1 MDVND
6 FIQQGGNLI
15 KNPNYKKGNGQPEFI
30 RSIYATDDSNI
41 FGESSKTLT
50 ENIYKFDNPLA
61 SKLMEY
67 GLSPSRRLDENNL
80 YNNVLADVQSNWS
93 KAFNSAI
100 QTVGNEVV
108 LGTIKAFSDIGD
120 YAYNSVTNNENNDY
134 TNPLS
139 KMIGDWQKSIREDI
153 APIYADD
160 KINIFNG
167 GLTDFGWWASNFPS
181 IASSLTLLIPGRAI
195 SLGLAKGFSVINKLG
210 KLERGANNTLTRK
223 LVRKLSKIDEA
234 SDYSELNGWQRALN
248 NTANIERVNDFTK
261 HATTAYV
268 MRVAENYQEASQT
281 YIDSKENAI
290 NKLSEMSDEEFED
303 WKRNH
308 KDFIEENKLKNSDR
322 EEVASKIAN
331 LSANRTFNIDKWNF
345 IFDVAQVYG
354 LRNTGK
360 LIKKVNSKSIL
371 KDNRKAIKSIGKSS
385 EDIANM
391 AKEASKF
398 RKFSSSTG
406 ELLKGSGIV
415 IASELSEGVE
425 EMVNYIAQQEG
436 MTYGKTILGDEN
448 PSTFNDRLMSY
459 FSNPELWESAFWGT
473 LGGVVFQ
480 IGGSKYNQYE
490 RNKKINKEKEKNKEN
505 EKTKEKINS
514 SKWYE
519 LDEKPDIAAAREA
532 IHMQTSKLEDTAGK
546 LSQIENENINIFSTI
561 DPTTGKH
568 KQFEGSDKSIES
580 QKQRAKASIMDS
592 FISDSVVE
600 SVHRGTFDRFVD
612 FISSNEMKEYMTQ
625 LKQTTKEEADSY
637 IDGLVT
643 RAREVKKLYEDQ
655 LGYMSN
661 QAAFSNSKNKDKYSN
676 VIPTEYIALAAKEN
690 LDTILRTKNIN
701 NQINILRGEIAN
713 MKSSSALEGVLKEN
727 VDYESIFTLKTLTSE
742 YARLEQQKRDVNN
755 LENIDELDRYI
766 KLDEINK
773 KQEVILNSI
782 ESKNTL
788 NGKASNS
795 LGRVLFTLKLAN
807 NYTINEKGDIV
818 PDINAVE
825 KTDKE
830 LLEEAGYGKL
840 SDDNSEVASNLS
852 EKYVNDL
859 EYVKELY
866 EETKKVIN
874 EDDKYLKELK
884 EISTELYD
892 RLDNIGSLEVAK
904 QLNESS
910 RITNNTD
917 FNNYVDIVHN
927 RLNKARQKAI
937 KQATDKIID
946 IYTNTEN
953 NKDVVNSIIAAYVDG
968 RQNTAKKIADNKLTN
983 GAAELIDSLDILNF
997 DSANNIT
1004 LARLL
1009 NNILKGVDLIDNINN
1024 TRGKTDDELDNE
1036 DVEIEEAQI
1045 EETKETKKEEIK
1057 KEENKIKPISR
1068 KRLSKKERRKRKY
1081 KKPKNK
1087 KEIIEKTL
1095 IPETTI
1101 EKETNPDETLEDNK
1115 TLENNETLEDNKALE
1130 PSETL
1135 EPNEELKNAEILEDK
1150 EELKT
1155 DEEEIPLHIEEFTK
1169 ELNTK
1174 LKEKLNKYFDDNLN
1188 AENVIDD
1195 SDNIISELTSTYLDT
1210 LKADNTI
1217 NDNQYNELLKV
1228 LKTNAKSG
1236 MTSVINTIALN
1247 KKRNKNLSESAANI
1261 AYMSKIGISENTE
1274 LPDIFIKGIEQFINN
1289 YVNASLMPKKDGKTV
1304 LDIKEIT
1311 YVIKNSIHDNDVNIV
1326 DYLLKKLNT
1335 YLSLPSVKNS
1345 YYIVN
1350 SKYLNN
1356 SIAFVND
1363 TKDDTSIKEEERKL
1377 RVNIIDHIDF
1387 YNSENATEEESD
1399 RYFNILESL
1408 NTGDDLDVVVEE
1420 NNIYFK
1426 KDNIVIGSASKASYI
1441 NGIFTQANKGF
1452 VEDVTL
1458 DDNGTPVS
1466 NMMQEY
1472 IRIFTDDNNIYE
1484 DVRSIILDAVNNGIT
1499 ETLAKSLIDTTYFKN
1514 LLEFDNSKLV
1524 NEGNNIEDNKLK
1536 MLEHLVKLYNYSTQN
1551 ITFEDKESH
1560 KEAIINNLYN
1570 YFSTLYSNYD
1580 TLNRINKDT
1589 SFKISFITDGEVIT
1603 KFDNNEAKNHHSE
1616 LPFASD
1622 AIADRSKTRLSFVDV
1637 THGGVVHI
1645 SGHANEQNRGLYNN
1659 QSVLTI
1665 FDRNDKPTFVTLDY
1679 LNDSDINDN
1688 SYFRDM
1694 LVFVK
1699 QSIITNLENAL
1710 YGKEGNSRLDDFNS
1724 IGDMLASICACN
1736 NKKEY
1741 ISLLR
1746 PKAGSSA
1753 AVYITKTDNYN
1764 YDAVN
1769 FEIRNRDNSI
1779 IASAY
1784 FVRNPKNNS
1793 IRLKLKTT
1801 SSKLEG
1807 YKKSNK
1813 YFSDRG
1819 IVIEDKEDINR
1830 AINGLINVIV
1840 AQCNTEIS
1848 RTAIDLDNS
1857 PAIEINKGFIQKRN
1871 GKIITN
1877 FGLEKVYDSYNDFII
1892 DNNLVRVN
1900 LGKNNKGK
1908 NRTARGKHQKLNQ
1921 VLYVN
1926 ASVPVSSPVE
1936 EYDNKTYTPEIPK
1949 DATSDTHN
1957 LSVFNVFNKGVVSGR
1972 DLFISTYGQETY
1984 DDFVNQ
1990 AQGFDILE
1998 VILPRFIKYHPRLNY
2013 TKTYKNG
2020 TSGKVGPE
2028 AATNTGAKDSFVH
2041 VAHPTDPNKIST
2053 ARIKSG
2059 YTVVGDTLINMLSS
2073 KDGRLRKRGI
2083 AILVHERLHELIA
2096 TNPNYTKTQIF
2107 DALRPIY
2114 NEFTSFV
2121 DNLENTEENKNI
2133 YTKAKYI
2140 REKLD
2145 KAYGNR
2151 NYATDERLLEEFLVE
2166 TITNSELIEVMNS
2179 IKSENVTDNKKDNLF
2194 SKFIRFMAKWLLG
2207 VDVNKNSL
2215 LEKEIKVLNN
2225 LIDDKN
2231 KERTDI
2237 LKEETVIKENKKEKE
2252 EIKKETVVK
2261 PKIIT
2266 KVIVNTPVSD
2276 NKITNNFMDD
2286 TDFSNIGI
2294 SINDYDLSINGHL
2307 SALSLSEKAKFSAMR
2322 DSGAISYV
2330 CKY

>member
-1 MDVND
+1 MDVNS

-30 RSIYATDDSNI
+30 RSIYAIDDSNI
-41 FGESSKTLT
+41 FGESANTLT
-50 ENIYKFDNPLA
+50 ENIYKFNNPLS

-67 GLSPSRRLDENNL
+67 GLSPSRRIDENDL
-80 YNNVLADVQSNWS
+80 YNDVLSDVQSNWS
-93 KAFNSAI
+93 KAFNSAV

-120 YAYNSVTNNENNDY
+120 YAYNLVTNDENNDY

-139 KMIGDWQKSIREDI
+139 KMIGDWQNSIKEDI
-153 APIYADD
+153 APIYAND

-181 IASSLTLLIPGRAI
+181 IASSLTLLIPGRAV
-195 SLGLAKGFSVINKLG
+195 SLGLAKGFNFINKLG
-210 KLERGANNTLTRK
+210 KLEKGANNTLTRK
-223 LVRKLSKIDEA
+223 LVRKISNIDEA
-234 SDYSELNGWQRALN
+234 SDYSELKGWQKALN
-248 NTANIERVNDFTK
+248 NTANIERVNEFTK
-261 HATTAYV
+261 NATTAYI

-290 NKLSEMSDEEFED
+290 NKLSEMSDKQFED

-308 KDFIEENKLKNSDR
+308 KDFIEENKLQNSDR

-331 LSANRTFNIDKWNF
+331 VSANRTFNIDKWNF
-345 IFDVAQVYG
+345 IFDIAQVYG

-360 LIKKVNSKSIL
+360 LTKKVNSKSIL
-371 KDNRKAIKSIGKSS
+371 SDNRKAIKSIGKSS
-385 EDIANM
+385 EEIANM

-398 RKFSSSTG
+398 KRFSSSTG

-415 IASELSEGVE
+415 VASELSEGVE

-436 MTYGKTILGDEN
+436 MTYGKAILGDTN

-480 IGGSKYNQYE
+480 VGGSKYNQYL
-490 RNKKINKEKEKNKEN
+490 RKNKINKEKEKNKEN
-505 EKTKEKINS
+505 EKNKEKVNS

-532 IHMQTSKLEDTAGK
+532 IHMQTSRLEDTAGK
-546 LSQIENENINIFSTI
+546 LSQIENENINIFSSI

-568 KQFEGSDKSIES
+568 KQFEGSARSIES
-580 QKQRAKASIMDS
+580 QKQRAKASVMDS

-600 SVHRGTFDRFVD
+600 SVHRGTFDRFID
-612 FISSNEMKEYMTQ
+612 FISSNEMKEYMTE
-625 LKQTTKEEADSY
+625 LNQTTKEEADSY
-637 IDGLVT
+637 IEGLVT
-643 RAREVKKLYEDQ
+643 RAKEVKKLYEDQ
-655 LGYMSN
+655 LGYMNN
-661 QAAFSNSKNKDKYSN
+661 QAAFSNSKNKNKDSN
-676 VIPTEYIALAAKEN
+676 IIPTEYIALAAKEN
-690 LDTILRTKNIN
+690 LDTILRTRNIDD
-701 NQINILRGEIAN
+701 QINILRGEISN
-713 MKSSSALEGVLKEN
+713 MKASSALEGVLKED
-727 VDYESIFTLKTLTSE
+727 VDYESIFTLKTLTAD
-742 YARLEQQKRDVNN
+742 YARLEQQKKDIKN

-782 ESKNTL
+782 ENKNTL

-807 NYTINEKGDIV
+807 NYIIDKKGDIV
-818 PDINAVE
+818 PDVNAVE

-830 LLEEAGYGKL
+830 LLEEAGYGRL
-840 SDDNSEVASNLS
+840 SDNDLDTASSLS
-852 EKYVNDL
+852 DKYVEDL
-859 EYVKELY
+859 ESIKDLY

-874 EDDKYLKELK
+874 ENDKYLKDLK

-892 RLDNIGSLEVAK
+892 RLSNIGSLEVAK

-917 FNNYVDIVHN
+917 FNNYIDIVHN
-927 RLNKARQKAI
+927 RLNKARQEAI

-946 IYTNTEN
+946 IYTDAEN
-953 NKDVVNSIIAAYVDG
+953 NKDIVSSVIAAYIDG
-968 RQNTAKKIADNKLTN
+968 RQSTAKKIADSKLTN
-983 GAAELIDSLDILNF
+983 GAAELIDCLDILNF
-997 DSANNIT
+997 DSDNNIT

-1024 TRGKTDDELDNE
+1024 TKGKTDDELDNE
-1036 DVEIEEAQI
+1036 DVETEEAKS
-1045 EETKETKKEEIK
+1045 EETKKEETK
-1057 KEENKIKPISR
+1057 KEEDKIKPKSR
-1068 KRLSKKERRKRKY
+1068 KQLSKKERRKRKY

-1087 KEIIEKTL
+1087 KEETEEVLDSEK
-1095 IPETTI
+1095 TI
-1101 EKETNPDETLEDNK
+1101 EKEIKPDETLEDGK
-1115 TLENNETLEDNKALE
+1115 TLEDNK
-1130 PSETL
+1130 
-1135 EPNEELKNAEILEDK
+1135 ILEDK
-1150 EELKT
+1150 EDIKT
-1155 DEEEIPLHIEEFTK
+1155 DEEEIKVDEEEIPLHIEEFTK

-1174 LKEKLNKYFDDNLN
+1174 LKEKLNKFFDDNLN
-1188 AENVIDD
+1188 AENVIDN
-1195 SDNIISELTSTYLDT
+1195 SDNIISELTSTYLDP
-1210 LKADNTI
+1210 LKADSTI

-1228 LKTNAKSG
+1228 LRTNAKSG

-1247 KKRNKNLSESAANI
+1247 KKRNKNLKESAANV

-1311 YVIKNSIHDNDVNIV
+1311 YVIKNSIQDNDVNIV

-1335 YLSLPSVKNS
+1335 YLSLPSVKDS
-1345 YYIVN
+1345 YYIIN

-1356 SIAFVND
+1356 SISFVND
-1363 TKDDTSIKEEERKL
+1363 TKDDNSIKEEERKL

-1426 KDNIVIGSASKASYI
+1426 KDDIVIGTAAKASYI

-1458 DDNGTPVS
+1458 DDNGVPVS
-1466 NMMQEY
+1466 DMMQEY
-1472 IRIFTDDNNIYE
+1472 IRIFTDDNTIYE
-1484 DVRSIILDAVNNGIT
+1484 DVRSIILDAVNNDIT

-1524 NEGNNIEDNKLK
+1524 NEGNNIEDNKIK

-1560 KEAIINNLYN
+1560 KEAIVNNLYN

-1603 KFDNNEAKNHHSE
+1603 KFDNSEVRNHHSE

-1645 SGHANEQNRGLYNN
+1645 SGHANEENRGLYNN

-1679 LNDSDINDN
+1679 LDDRDIKDN
-1688 SYFRDM
+1688 SYFKDM
-1694 LVFVK
+1694 LVYVK
-1699 QSIITNLENAL
+1699 QSIITKLENAL

-1724 IGDMLASICACN
+1724 IGDMLASLCACN
-1736 NKKEY
+1736 NRKDY

-1753 AVYITKTDNYN
+1753 AVYVTKTDTYN

-1769 FEIRNRDNSI
+1769 FEIKNRDNAI

-1784 FVRNPKNNS
+1784 FVRNPRNNS
-1793 IRLKLKTT
+1793 IRLKLKTN
-1801 SSKLEG
+1801 SPKLEE

-1819 IVIEDKEDINR
+1819 IPIENKEDIAN
-1830 AINGLINVIV
+1830 AINGLMNAIV
-1840 AQCNTEIS
+1840 AHCNTEIS

-1877 FGLEKVYDSYNDFII
+1877 FDSEKVYDSYNDFII

-1908 NRTARGKHQKLNQ
+1908 NRTAKGKHQKLNQ

-1936 EYDNKTYTPEIPK
+1936 DYDNKTYTPEIPK

-1957 LSVFNVFNKGVVSGR
+1957 LSVFNVFTKGVVSGR

-2020 TSGKVGPE
+2020 TSGRVGPE
-2028 AATNTGAKDSFVH
+2028 AATNTGAKDSFIH
-2041 VAHPTDPNKIST
+2041 VAHATDPNKIST

-2059 YTVVGDTLINMLSS
+2059 YTIVGDTLINMLSS

-2083 AILVHERLHELIA
+2083 AVLVHERLHELIA

-2107 DALRPIY
+2107 EALRPIY

-2145 KAYGNR
+2145 KAYGKR

-2166 TITNSELIEVMNS
+2166 TITNSELIEVMNN
-2179 IKSENVTDNKKDNLF
+2179 IKSENVTDDKKDNLF

-2207 VDVNKNSL
+2207 VDVNKDSL

-2225 LIDDKN
+2225 LIDDKS

-2237 LKEETVIKENKKEKE
+2237 LKEQTVVKENKKEKQE
-2252 EIKKETVVK
+2252 TKKETVVK

-2266 KVIVNTPVSD
+2266 KVIVNTPVPK
-2276 NKITNNFMDD
+2276 NKTTNNFMDD
-2286 TDFSNIGI
+2286 DDFSSIGI

-2307 SALSLSEKAKFSAMR
+2307 SALPLSEKAKFSAMR

>member
-1 MDVND
+1 MDVLD
-6 FIQQGGNLI
+6 FINRNGQRVVP
-15 KNPNYKKGNGQPEFI
+15 NPNYNPKSKKNTEPATIVVPDVQPIADDAVELAKRDALNQF
-30 RSIYATDDSNI
+30 SIDSNI
-41 FGESSKTLT
+41 TDKYRKFGLNYNPK
-50 ENIYKFDNPLA
+50 ENLDNQLA
-61 SKLMEY
+61 
-67 GLSPSRRLDENNL
+67 N
-80 YNNVLADVQSNWS
+80 VQSNWS
-93 KAFNSAI
+93 KAFNAAI
-100 QTVGNEVV
+100 QTVGSEVV

-120 YAYNSVTNNENNDY
+120 YAYNLVTNDENNDY

-139 KMIGDWQKSIREDI
+139 KMIGDWQKSIKEDI
-153 APIYADD
+153 APIYVND
-160 KINIFNG
+160 KIDISNG

-181 IASSLTLLIPGRAI
+181 IASSITLFIPGRAV
-195 SLGLAKGFSVINKLG
+195 SLGLTKSFNFVNKLG

-223 LVRKLSKIDEA
+223 LVRKLSNIDEV
-234 SDYSELNGWQRALN
+234 SDYSELKGWQKALN
-248 NTANIERVNDFTK
+248 NTANIERVNEFAK
-261 HATTAYV
+261 NATTAYI

-290 NKLSEMSDEEFED
+290 NKLSEMSDEQFED

-308 KDFIEENKLKNSDR
+308 KDFIEENKLQNSDR

-331 LSANRTFNIDKWNF
+331 VSANRTFNIDKWNF
-345 IFDVAQVYG
+345 LFDIAQVYG

-371 KDNRKAIKSIGKSS
+371 SDNRKAIKSIGKSS
-385 EDIANM
+385 EEIANM

-398 RKFSSSTG
+398 KRFSSSTG

-415 IASELSEGVE
+415 VASELSEGVE
-425 EMVNYIAQQEG
+425 EMINYIAQQEG
-436 MTYGKTILGDEN
+436 MTYGKTILGDAN

-480 IGGSKYNQYE
+480 TAGSKYNQYV
-490 RNKKINKEKEKNKEN
+490 RQNKINKEREKNKEN
-505 EKTKEKINS
+505 EKTKEKVNS

-519 LDEKPDIAAAREA
+519 LDEKPDIAAARET
-532 IHMQTSKLEDTAGK
+532 IHMQTSRLEDTAGK
-546 LSQIENENINIFSTI
+546 LSQIENENINIFSNI

-568 KQFEGSDKSIES
+568 KQFEGSARSIES
-580 QKQRAKASIMDS
+580 QKQRAKASVMDS

-600 SVHRGTFDRFVD
+600 SVHRGTFDRFID
-612 FISSNEMKEYMTQ
+612 FISSNEMKEYMTK
-625 LKQTTKEEADSY
+625 LNQTTKEEADSY
-637 IDGLVT
+637 IEGLVT

-655 LGYMSN
+655 LDYMNN
-661 QAAFSNSKNKDKYSN
+661 QAAFSNSKNKNKDSN
-676 VIPTEYIALAAKEN
+676 IIPTEYIALAAKEN
-690 LDTILRTKNIN
+690 LDTILRTRNIDD
-701 NQINILRGEIAN
+701 QVNILRKEV
-713 MKSSSALEGVLKEN
+713 SELRTSFALENVLDDAI
-727 VDYESIFTLKTLTSE
+727 DYESIFTLKTLTGE
-742 YARLEQQKRDVNN
+742 YARLEQQKKDIKN
-755 LENIDELDRYI
+755 LEDIDELDKYI

-782 ESKNTL
+782 ENKNTL

-807 NYTINEKGDIV
+807 NYIIDKKGDIV

-840 SDDNSEVASNLS
+840 SDDDLDTASKLS
-852 EKYVNDL
+852 KKYINDL
-859 EYVKELY
+859 SSVKDLY

-874 EDDKYLKELK
+874 EDDKYLKDLK
-884 EISTELYD
+884 ETSTELYD
-892 RLDNIGSLEVAK
+892 RLDNIASLEVAK
-904 QLNESS
+904 QLNESC
-910 RITNNTD
+910 RIVNNTD

-927 RLNKARQKAI
+927 RLNKARQEAI

-946 IYTNTEN
+946 IYTDVEN
-953 NKDVVNSIIAAYVDG
+953 NKDIVSSVIAAYIDG
-968 RQNTAKKIADNKLTN
+968 RQSTAKKIADNKLTN
-983 GAAELIDSLDILNF
+983 GAAELIDCLDILNF
-997 DSANNIT
+997 DSDNNIT

-1009 NNILKGVDLIDNINN
+1009 NNILKGVDLIDNITN
-1024 TRGKTDDELDNE
+1024 TKGKTDDELDNE
-1036 DVEIEEAQI
+1036 DVETEEA
-1045 EETKETKKEEIK
+1045 ETEETKKEEI
-1057 KEENKIKPISR
+1057 EEVLNP
-1068 KRLSKKERRKRKY
+1068 
-1081 KKPKNK
+1081 
-1087 KEIIEKTL
+1087 EK
-1095 IPETTI
+1095 TI
-1101 EKETNPDETLEDNK
+1101 EKEIKPDETLKDNK
-1115 TLENNETLEDNKALE
+1115 TLEDDK
-1130 PSETL
+1130 
-1135 EPNEELKNAEILEDK
+1135 ILEDK
-1150 EELKT
+1150 EEIKA

-1174 LKEKLNKYFDDNLN
+1174 LKEKLNKFFDDNLN

-1195 SDNIISELTSTYLDT
+1195 SDNIISELTSTYLDP
-1210 LKADNTI
+1210 LKADGTI

-1228 LKTNAKSG
+1228 LRTNAKSG
-1236 MTSVINTIALN
+1236 MTSVLNTIILN
-1247 KKRNKNLSESAANI
+1247 KKRNKNLKESAANV

-1289 YVNASLMPKKDGKTV
+1289 YINASLMPKKDGKTV
-1304 LDIKEIT
+1304 LDIKEIA
-1311 YVIKNSIHDNDVNIV
+1311 YVIKNSIQDNDVNIV
-1326 DYLLKKLNT
+1326 DYLLKNLNT
-1335 YLSLPSVKNS
+1335 YLSLPSVKDS
-1345 YYIVN
+1345 YYVIN

-1356 SIAFVND
+1356 SIGFVND
-1363 TKDDTSIKEEERKL
+1363 TKNDNNIKEEERKL

-1387 YNSENATEEESD
+1387 YNSENATEEESN
-1399 RYFNILESL
+1399 RYFDILDTL
-1408 NTGDDLDVVVEE
+1408 NAGDSLDVVVEE
-1420 NNIYFK
+1420 NNLYFK
-1426 KDNIVIGSASKASYI
+1426 KDDIVIGTAAKALYTDGKYI
-1441 NGIFTQANKGF
+1441 QGNKGF
-1452 VEDVTL
+1452 MEDVTL
-1458 DDNGTPVS
+1458 DDNGSPVS
-1466 NMMQEY
+1466 DMLQEY
-1472 IRIFTDDNNIYE
+1472 IRIFTDDNKLYE
-1484 DVRSIILDAVNNGIT
+1484 DIRSIILDAVNNGIT
-1499 ETLAKSLIDTTYFKN
+1499 EGLAKSLIDTTYFKN

-1524 NEGNNIEDNKLK
+1524 NEGNNIEDNKVK

-1560 KEAIINNLYN
+1560 KEAIVNNLYN

-1603 KFDNNEAKNHHSE
+1603 KFDNSEVRNHHSE

-1645 SGHANEQNRGLYNN
+1645 SGHANEENRGLYNN

-1679 LNDSDINDN
+1679 LDDRDIKDN

-1694 LVFVK
+1694 LVHIK
-1699 QSIITNLENAL
+1699 QSIITKLENAL

-1724 IGDMLASICACN
+1724 IGDMLASLCACN
-1736 NKKEY
+1736 NKKDY

-1753 AVYITKTDNYN
+1753 AVYVTKTDNYN

-1769 FEIRNRDNSI
+1769 FEIKNRDNAI

-1784 FVRNPKNNS
+1784 FVRNPRNNS
-1793 IRLKLKTT
+1793 IRLKLK
-1801 SSKLEG
+1801 SNSPKLEE

-1819 IVIEDKEDINR
+1819 VPIEKEDIAT
-1830 AINGLINVIV
+1830 AINGLMNIIV
-1840 AQCNTEIS
+1840 AHCNTEIS

-1877 FGLEKVYDSYNDFII
+1877 FDSEKVYDSYNDFII

-1926 ASVPVSSPVE
+1926 ASVSVSSPVE

-1972 DLFISTYGQETY
+1972 DLFVSTYGQETY

-2020 TSGKVGPE
+2020 TSGRVGPE
-2028 AATNTGAKDSFVH
+2028 AATNTGAKDSFIH
-2041 VAHPTDPNKIST
+2041 IAHATDPNKIST

-2059 YTVVGDTLINMLSS
+2059 YTIVGDTLINMLSS

-2083 AILVHERLHELIA
+2083 AVLVHERIHELIA

-2107 DALRPIY
+2107 NALRPIY

-2133 YTKAKYI
+2133 YNKAKI
-2140 REKLD
+2140 FRD
-2145 KAYGNR
+2145 RIDRAYGEKSS
-2151 NYATDERLLEEFLVE
+2151 YKTDERLLEEFLVE
-2166 TITNSELIEVMNS
+2166 TITNSELIEVMNN

-2207 VDVNKNSL
+2207 VDVNKDSL

-2237 LKEETVIKENKKEKE
+2237 LKEQTVVKETKKEKE
-2252 EIKKETVVK
+2252 ETKKETVVK
-2261 PKIIT
+2261 PKILT
-2266 KVIVNTPVSD
+2266 KVIVSTPVPK
-2276 NKITNNFMDD
+2276 NKTTNNFMDD

-2307 SALSLSEKAKFSAMR
+2307 SALPLSEKAKFRAMR
-2322 DSGAISYV
+2322 DNGAISYV

>member
-1 MDVND
+1 MDVLD
-6 FIQQGGNLI
+6 FINRNGQRVVP
-15 KNPNYKKGNGQPEFI
+15 NPNYNPKSKKNTEPATIIVPDVQPV
-30 RSIYATDDSNI
+30 TDDAVELAKRDALNQFSVDSNI
-41 FGESSKTLT
+41 TDKYRKFGLNYNPK
-50 ENIYKFDNPLA
+50 ENLDNQLA
-61 SKLMEY
+61 
-67 GLSPSRRLDENNL
+67 N
-80 YNNVLADVQSNWS
+80 VQSNWS
-93 KAFNSAI
+93 KAFNAAI
-100 QTVGNEVV
+100 QTVGSEVV

-120 YAYNSVTNNENNDY
+120 YAYNLVTNDENNDY

-139 KMIGDWQKSIREDI
+139 KMIGDWQKSIKEDI
-153 APIYADD
+153 APIYVND
-160 KINIFNG
+160 KIDISNG

-181 IASSLTLLIPGRAI
+181 IASSITLFIPGRAV
-195 SLGLAKGFSVINKLG
+195 SLGLTKGFNFINKLG
-210 KLERGANNTLTRK
+210 KLEKGANNTLTRK
-223 LVRKLSKIDEA
+223 LVRKLSNVDEV
-234 SDYSELNGWQRALN
+234 SDYSELKGWQKALN
-248 NTANIERVNDFTK
+248 NTANIERVNEFAK
-261 HATTAYV
+261 NATTAYI

-308 KDFIEENKLKNSDR
+308 KDFIEENKLRNSNR

-345 IFDVAQVYG
+345 LFDIAQVYG

-360 LIKKVNSKSIL
+360 LTKKVNSKSIL
-371 KDNRKAIKSIGKSS
+371 SDNRKAIKSIGKSS
-385 EDIANM
+385 EEIANM
-391 AKEASKF
+391 TKEASKF
-398 RKFSSSTG
+398 KRFSSSTG

-415 IASELSEGVE
+415 VASELSEGVE
-425 EMVNYIAQQEG
+425 EMINYIAQQEG
-436 MTYGKTILGDEN
+436 MTYGKTILGDIN

-480 IGGSKYNQYE
+480 TAGSKYNQYV
-490 RNKKINKEKEKNKEN
+490 RKNKINKEKEKNKEN

-519 LDEKPDIAAAREA
+519 LDEKSDIAAARET
-532 IHMQTSKLEDTAGK
+532 IHMQTSRLEDTAGK
-546 LSQIENENINIFSTI
+546 LSQIENENINIFSSI

-568 KQFEGSDKSIES
+568 KQFEGSARNIES
-580 QKQRAKASIMDS
+580 QKQRAKASVMDS

-600 SVHRGTFDRFVD
+600 SVHRGTFDRFID
-612 FISSNEMKEYMTQ
+612 FISSNEMKEYMTE
-625 LKQTTKEEADSY
+625 LNQTTKEEADSY
-637 IDGLVT
+637 IEGLVT
-643 RAREVKKLYEDQ
+643 RAKEVKKLYEDQ
-655 LGYMSN
+655 LSHMNN
-661 QAAFSNSKNKDKYSN
+661 QAAFSNSKNKNKESN
-676 VIPTEYIALAAKEN
+676 VIPTEYIVLAAKEN
-690 LDTILRTKNIN
+690 LDTVLRTKNID
-701 NQINILRGEIAN
+701 NQINILREEIST
-713 MKSSSALEGVLKEN
+713 MKASSALEGVLKED
-727 VDYESIFTLKTLTSE
+727 VDYESIFTLKTLTAD
-742 YARLEQQKRDVNN
+742 YARLEQQKKDIKN
-755 LENIDELDRYI
+755 LEDIDELDRYI

-782 ESKNTL
+782 ENKNTL

-807 NYTINEKGDIV
+807 NYIIDKKGNIV

-840 SDDNSEVASNLS
+840 SDDDLDTASKLS
-852 EKYVNDL
+852 KKYIDDL
-859 EYVKELY
+859 GRVKELY

-874 EDDKYLKELK
+874 EDDKHLKELK
-884 EISTELYD
+884 ETSIELYD
-892 RLDNIGSLEVAK
+892 RLSNIGSLEVAK
-904 QLNESS
+904 YLNESS
-910 RITNNTD
+910 RIINNTD
-917 FNNYVDIVHN
+917 FNNYIDIVHN
-927 RLNKARQKAI
+927 RLNKARQEAI

-946 IYTNTEN
+946 IYTDSEN
-953 NKDVVNSIIAAYVDG
+953 NKDIVSSIIAAYIDG

-983 GAAELIDSLDILNF
+983 GAAELIDCLDILNF
-997 DSANNIT
+997 DSDNNIT

-1009 NNILKGVDLIDNINN
+1009 NNILKGVDLIDNITN
-1024 TRGKTDDELDNE
+1024 TKGKTDDELDNE
-1036 DVEIEEAQI
+1036 DVETEEAKAEI
-1045 EETKETKKEEIK
+1045 EAKETEETKKEEVK
-1057 KEENKIKPISR
+1057 KEEDKTKPKSR
-1068 KRLSKKERRKRKY
+1068 KQLSKKERRKRKY

-1087 KEIIEKTL
+1087 KEETEEVINPEKT
-1095 IPETTI
+1095 IETEI
-1101 EKETNPDETLEDNK
+1101 KPDETLEDGK
-1115 TLENNETLEDNKALE
+1115 TLKDGKT
-1130 PSETL
+1130 
-1135 EPNEELKNAEILEDK
+1135 LEDK
-1150 EELKT
+1150 EEIKE
-1155 DEEEIPLHIEEFTK
+1155 DEEKIPLHIEEFTK
-1169 ELNTK
+1169 ELNIK
-1174 LKEKLNKYFDDNLN
+1174 LKEKLNKFFDDNLN
-1188 AENVIDD
+1188 AESVIDD
-1195 SDNIISELTSTYLDT
+1195 SDNIISELTSTYLDP
-1210 LKADNTI
+1210 LKADGTI

-1228 LKTNAKSG
+1228 LSTNAKSG

-1247 KKRNKNLSESAANI
+1247 KKRNKNLKESAANV

-1311 YVIKNSIHDNDVNIV
+1311 YVIKNSIQDNDVNIV

-1356 SIAFVND
+1356 SISFVND
-1363 TKDDTSIKEEERKL
+1363 TKDDNSIKEEERKL

-1408 NTGDDLDVVVEE
+1408 NAGDDLDVVVEE

-1426 KDNIVIGSASKASYI
+1426 KDDIVIGTAAKASYI

-1458 DDNGTPVS
+1458 DDNGVPVS
-1466 NMMQEY
+1466 DMMQEY
-1472 IRIFTDDNNIYE
+1472 IRIFTDDNVIYE
-1484 DVRSIILDAVNNGIT
+1484 DIRSIILDAINNGIT
-1499 ETLAKSLIDTTYFKN
+1499 EGLAKSLIDTTYFKN

-1524 NEGNNIEDNKLK
+1524 NEGNNIEDNKVK

-1560 KEAIINNLYN
+1560 KEAIVNNLYN

-1580 TLNRINKDT
+1580 TLNRINKDI

-1603 KFDNNEAKNHHSE
+1603 KFDNSEVRNHHSE

-1645 SGHANEQNRGLYNN
+1645 SGHANEENRGLYNN

-1679 LNDSDINDN
+1679 LDDRDIKDN

-1694 LVFVK
+1694 LVHVK
-1699 QSIITNLENAL
+1699 QSIITKLENAL

-1724 IGDMLASICACN
+1724 IGDMLASLCACN
-1736 NKKEY
+1736 NRKDY

-1753 AVYITKTDNYN
+1753 AVYVTKTDNYN

-1769 FEIRNRDNSI
+1769 FEIKNRDNAI

-1784 FVRNPKNNS
+1784 FVRNPRNNS
-1793 IRLKLKTT
+1793 IRLKLKTN
-1801 SSKLEG
+1801 SPKLEE

-1819 IVIEDKEDINR
+1819 IPIENKEDIAT
-1830 AINGLINVIV
+1830 AINGLMNTIV
-1840 AQCNTEIS
+1840 AHCNTEIS

-1877 FGLEKVYDSYNDFII
+1877 FDSEKVYDSYNDFII

-1957 LSVFNVFNKGVVSGR
+1957 LSVFNVFTKGVVSGR

-2013 TKTYKNG
+2013 IKTYKNG
-2020 TSGKVGPE
+2020 TSGRVGPE
-2028 AATNTGAKDSFVH
+2028 AATNTGAKDSFIH
-2041 VAHPTDPNKIST
+2041 VAHATDPNKIST

-2059 YTVVGDTLINMLSS
+2059 YTIVGDTLINMLSS

-2107 DALRPIY
+2107 DSLRPIY

-2145 KAYGNR
+2145 KAYGKR

-2166 TITNSELIEVMNS
+2166 TITNSELIEVMNN
-2179 IKSENVTDNKKDNLF
+2179 IKSENVADDKKDNLF

-2207 VDVNKNSL
+2207 VDVNKDSL

-2237 LKEETVIKENKKEKE
+2237 LKEQTVVKENKKEKE
-2252 EIKKETVVK
+2252 ETKKETVVK
-2261 PKIIT
+2261 PKILT
-2266 KVIVNTPVSD
+2266 KVIVSTPVSK
-2276 NKITNNFMDD
+2276 NKTTNNFMDD

-2307 SALSLSEKAKFSAMR
+2307 SALPLSEKAKFRAMR
-2322 DSGAISYV
+2322 DNGAISYV